1 MGSLNKHFD
10 GARILITGGCGFI
23 GSTLVRKLL
32 RETNCLVLNLD
43 KMGYASDLS
52 LIEETIKNL
61 GGKNFNRHK
70 LFKTDLKNHSEVNSA
85 INVANPDYVIHL
97 AAESHVDNSI
107 QSPKLFVDSNIIGTY
122 NILEAVKNH
131 YLGMNPRRKKSFKFL
146 HISTDEV
153 FGSLGE
159 FGSFNESTQYD
170 PRSPYSAS
178 KAASDHLV
186 NAWHHTFGIP
196 VITTNCCN
204 NYGPG
209 QYPEKLIPKIILN
222 GLRGIQIPIYG
233 DGENTRD
240 WLFVEDH
247 VKGILKVLEKGIVGE
262 KYCIGANEE
271 KTNNEI
277 ANIICKILDEI
288 NPKDFPYKKLVEFVE
303 DRSGHDKRYS
313 IDSSKIQTKLKWK
326 PKFTF
331 EEGLKITINWYL
343 NKFKSNN
350 KKYQDI

>member
-122 NILEAVKNH
+122 NILEA
-131 YLGMNPRRKKSFKFL
+131 
-146 HISTDEV
+146 
-153 FGSLGE
+153 
-159 FGSFNESTQYD
+159 
-170 PRSPYSAS
+170 
-178 KAASDHLV
+178 
-186 NAWHHTFGIP
+186 
-196 VITTNCCN
+196 
-204 NYGPG
+204 
-209 QYPEKLIPKIILN
+209 
-222 GLRGIQIPIYG
+222 
-233 DGENTRD
+233 
-240 WLFVEDH
+240 
-247 VKGILKVLEKGIVGE
+247 
-262 KYCIGANEE
+262 
-271 KTNNEI
+271 
-277 ANIICKILDEI
+277 
-288 NPKDFPYKKLVEFVE
+288 YK
-303 DRSGHDKRYS
+303 
-313 IDSSKIQTKLKWK
+313 
-326 PKFTF
+326 
-331 EEGLKITINWYL
+331 
-343 NKFKSNN
+343 
-350 KKYQDI
+350 